1 MWTKIYE
8 SAIVQNRSILQMGFV
23 LIIRK
28 IWMSL
33 LCFQGMLQSFKGM
46 RDIGWLQVKGRFH
59 SEFFVQV
66 QLS

>member
-1 MWTKIYE
+1 MC
-8 SAIVQNRSILQMGFV
+8 
-23 LIIRK
+23 
-28 IWMSL
+28 L